1 MVEAKHISLIDCM
14 NICCHS
20 VISLKHT
27 FNNEIGYWFRS
38 EPTTGQKVQE
48 GGRAIIVLDNGE
60 LEMLALQL
68 TVDAD
73 ELVVTI
79 SIQSVTALS
88 CIYGLFGSI

>member
-1 MVEAKHISLIDCM
+1 
-14 NICCHS
+14 
-20 VISLKHT
+20 
-27 FNNEIGYWFRS
+27 
-38 EPTTGQKVQE
+38 VQE

-73 ELVVTI
+73 EPVVMM